1 MSVGTVDRPEEHVVD
16 VEVDVAGTVD
26 GGTIDVLFAVVVV
39 VKFADVLAAAA
50 AAAVYA
56 VDAKSVDVAIAADF
70 ELGVLDGLPDY
81 PA

>member
-50 AAAVYA
+50 AAVNA

-70 ELGVLDGLPDY
+70 ELGVLDELPDY